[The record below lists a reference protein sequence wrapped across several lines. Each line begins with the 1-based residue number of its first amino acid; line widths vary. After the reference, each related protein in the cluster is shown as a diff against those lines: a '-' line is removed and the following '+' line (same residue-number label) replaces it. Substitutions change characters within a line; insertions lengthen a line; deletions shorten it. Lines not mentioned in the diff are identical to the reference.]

1 MSDYTV
7 RTDVTETRTD
17 ITIDFATELR
27 ASDVL
32 DVSIQPM
39 PFQAG
44 SDGGGGGGLFQYFT
58 ITNGTVDSDRRLKS
72 DFMRIDGA
80 LERVEQL
87 TGYTFRYRNDARRTT
102 GLVAQDVAEVL
113 PEAVFE
119 AADGTLSLAYG
130 NLMGLVVEAIKEL
143 RKELADLRAVV
154 GP

>member
-1 MSDYTV
+1 
-7 RTDVTETRTD
+7 
-17 ITIDFATELR
+17 
-27 ASDVL
+27 
-32 DVSIQPM
+32 M

-44 SDGGGGGGLFQYFT
+44 SDGGGGSGLFQYFT

-72 DFMRIDGA
+72 DFMRINGA